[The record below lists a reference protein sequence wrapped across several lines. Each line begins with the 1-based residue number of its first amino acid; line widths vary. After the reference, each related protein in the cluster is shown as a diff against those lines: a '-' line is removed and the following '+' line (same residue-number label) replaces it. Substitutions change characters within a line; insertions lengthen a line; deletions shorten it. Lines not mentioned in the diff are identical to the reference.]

1 MFVVGWVDQPAE
13 LVLQA
18 GHAGCS
24 AAARPIGLHGVG
36 LIETVV
42 SAANEM
48 NGCWYDYMMIL

>member
-18 GHAGCS
+18 
-24 AAARPIGLHGVG
+24 GVG

>member
-24 AAARPIGLHGVG
+24 AAARPIGLHGV
-36 LIETVV
+36 ETVV